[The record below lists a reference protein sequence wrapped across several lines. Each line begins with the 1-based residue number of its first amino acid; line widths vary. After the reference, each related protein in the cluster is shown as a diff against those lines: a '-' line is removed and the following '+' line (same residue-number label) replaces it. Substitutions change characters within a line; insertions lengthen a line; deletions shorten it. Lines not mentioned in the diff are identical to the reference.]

1 MQKNRQIRFLR
12 NRILKKV
19 INVMKLTFF
28 LLLVSFMQVSATLHS
43 QNAKVSIQVK
53 ECLIE
58 QVFEMIEQQ
67 SNYVFV
73 YNHEQISKM
82 GRITGNFKD
91 VEVSQVLNACLKG
104 TGLYY
109 ELVNNTIIVHFQQVE
124 KKSVLLKGRV
134 TDRDSVPL
142 PGVTV
147 RMKGTT
153 VGTATDVQGN
163 FELLVPEE
171 TSSSVL
177 IFT

>member
-1 MQKNRQIRFLR
+1 
-12 NRILKKV
+12 
-19 INVMKLTFF
+19 MKLTFF

-142 PGVTV
+142 RG
-147 RMKGTT
+147 
-153 VGTATDVQGN
+153 
-163 FELLVPEE
+163 
-171 TSSSVL
+171 
-177 IFT
+177 

>member
-91 VEVSQVLNACLKG
+91 VAILSRRQYHVAPCAQ
-104 TGLYY
+104 
-109 ELVNNTIIVHFQQVE
+109 
-124 KKSVLLKGRV
+124 
-134 TDRDSVPL
+134 
-142 PGVTV
+142 
-147 RMKGTT
+147 
-153 VGTATDVQGN
+153 
-163 FELLVPEE
+163 
-171 TSSSVL
+171 
-177 IFT
+177 